1 MKAAQYM
8 NSLTAA
14 NRKKSSAS
22 TKPTCITEE
31 GTLYRICNTIIEKK
45 DDFIA
50 TKDSHDQGD
59 HDTRKAKAVHWESM
73 TKHYHQEKPSL
84 NKLSPAGSNALIG
97 HSIPSNVC
105 TDCDVLKPDEFQ
117 ACVDYILAHYREA
130 RNNQTKSGNHR
141 PFDSYV
147 GGKKWLLYFH
157 SVLEELGDRNVKSCA
172 YPTLS
177 EDITRTSDS
186 AHIPLN
192 RSNRRSL
199 SASPRSMS
207 GSSVGGMSTSIRNQK
222 QSAIEATEAAATS
235 IQNKNLELQYTDGF
249 DRMMKLKNIYNKVDM
264 KYRGLKKKRKMH
276 FGEELRE
283 INTKLKSM
291 KKERREYELEIER
304 IKKAIEYESPDV
316 SDVSDD
322 TDSDIDAGGTSKAS
336 DGKKGDGK
344 DSGKKGDESDNN
356 LEEFEDANCV

>member
-1 MKAAQYM
+1 M
-8 NSLTAA
+8 
-14 NRKKSSAS
+14 
-22 TKPTCITEE
+22 
-31 GTLYRICNTIIEKK
+31 
-45 DDFIA
+45 
-50 TKDSHDQGD
+50 
-59 HDTRKAKAVHWESM
+59 
-73 TKHYHQEKPSL
+73 
-84 NKLSPAGSNALIG
+84 
-97 HSIPSNVC
+97 
-105 TDCDVLKPDEFQ
+105 
-117 ACVDYILAHYREA
+117 
-130 RNNQTKSGNHR
+130 
-141 PFDSYV
+141 
-147 GGKKWLLYFH
+147 
-157 SVLEELGDRNVKSCA
+157 EELGDRNVKSCA